1 MFAFPPVLTPPPP
14 FPLVVSCALR
24 TAFVAPGVTRATYR
38 LATSSGPLVVQL
50 IGVDLGE
57 PSVRLGVAL
66 AADRLVS
73 PGETT
78 SSMAARTGAVAG
90 VNADYFDIGQ
100 TNAPLNV
107 VVRDGALIRTPS
119 ARIALEVER
128 DRTVRFTTF
137 RFGGSV
143 AYGATRLPLTTVDE
157 WPPQGGVSIL
167 TPAFGTLKPV
177 PGVLLAALTP
187 LGSPGST
194 FAGSYRVDSIGA
206 STAMLPNGLLLGFG
220 PAALKLA
227 APPLAGDTVEITAA
241 LDPPLDGVAAAVGG
255 GPLLVRAGG
264 PFDDPNAPAPEE
276 RDRRFPVSGA
286 ATTPNGDL
294 VLLAVDGRAPSQ
306 SIGLTRPEF
315 AALML
320 GLGASDGMAFDSGGS
335 ATLVGRIL
343 GDERASVLNAP
354 SDGSERPVAD
364 ALFVYSDAPRGVDPH
379 LVVRPGE
386 VAAMPGAVVRLTAA
400 IVDDAGHRLRGAEVA
415 PLRLG
420 GTPGRHTL
428 IVRELTGDASAKF
441 DYRIVERPARLS
453 ISADRADPD
462 VGAIVHLSARG
473 YDSDGTPVLLNET
486 VWSTTAGTIAQ
497 DGTLRTPRDAIINV
511 SAGGVV
517 GSLVVPVG
525 RHAVPLPFP
534 SAGWTFATY
543 PRGGAGSALVPA
555 PGRGAAPAS
564 GLQLAYDLSGPTR
577 AAYANGNLTFP
588 GAPLAFAVDVLGDG
602 NGATLRATFA
612 NRFGERRTLTLAKN
626 VDWTG
631 WRRVEIVLP
640 SDLNPP
646 VSLVSLYAVI
656 VAGGAPIA
664 GPSSLVFDRAAVV
677 VPGTP

>member
-1 MFAFPPVLTPPPP
+1 VFAFPPVLTPPPP

-38 LATSSGPLVVQL
+38 LSTSSGPLVVQL
-50 IGVDLGE
+50 IAVDLGE
-57 PSVRLGVAL
+57 PSVRLGVTL

-73 PGETT
+73 SGETT

-100 TNAPLNV
+100 TNQPLNV
-107 VVRDGALIRTPS
+107 VIRDGALIRTPS
-119 ARIALEVER
+119 TRIALEVER
-128 DRTVRFTTF
+128 DRTVRFTNF
-137 RFGGSV
+137 RFSGTV

-187 LGSPGST
+187 LGPPGNT
-194 FAGSYRVDSIGA
+194 FTGSYRVDSIGA
-206 STAMLPNGLLLGFG
+206 PAAMVPSGLLLGFG

-227 APPLAGDTVEITAA
+227 APPLAGDTVEIAAA
-241 LDPPLDGVAAAVGG
+241 LDPPLDGIVAAVGG
-255 GPLLVRAGG
+255 GPLLVRSAN
-264 PFDDPNAPAPEE
+264 PFEDPHAPAPDE

-294 VLLAVDGRAPSQ
+294 VLMAVDGRAPSQ

-335 ATLVGRIL
+335 ATLVGRVL

-354 SDGSERPVAD
+354 SDGSERPIAD

-379 LVVRPGE
+379 LVLRPGE
-386 VAAMPGAVVRLTAA
+386 VAAMSGALVRLTAA

-415 PLRLG
+415 PQQLG
-420 GTPGRHTL
+420 GTPGTHSL
-428 IVRELTGDASAKF
+428 IVHELTGDASAKF
-441 DYRIVERPARLS
+441 DYRIVGRLARLV
-453 ISADRADPD
+453 ITVVPADPD
-462 VGAIVHLSARG
+462 PGAVAHVRAFG
-473 YDSDGTPVLLNET
+473 YDADGTPVLLSAPA
-486 VWSTTAGTIAQ
+486 WSTSAGTIAP
-497 DGTLRTPRDAIINV
+497 DGTLRAPFDATV
-511 SAGGVV
+511 SVRAGDAV

-525 RHAVPLPFP
+525 RHAVPLAFP
-534 SAGWTFATY
+534 SAGWSFATF
-543 PRGGAGSALVPA
+543 PPGGAGSV
-555 PGRGAAPAS
+555 GAAPAS
-564 GLQLAYDLSGPTR
+564 GLQLTYDLSGPTR

-602 NGATLRATFA
+602 NGATLRATFV

-631 WRRVEIVLP
+631 RRRLEIPLP
-640 SDLNPP
+640 PDLNPP

-664 GPSSLVFDRAAVV
+664 RPSSLVFDRAAVV